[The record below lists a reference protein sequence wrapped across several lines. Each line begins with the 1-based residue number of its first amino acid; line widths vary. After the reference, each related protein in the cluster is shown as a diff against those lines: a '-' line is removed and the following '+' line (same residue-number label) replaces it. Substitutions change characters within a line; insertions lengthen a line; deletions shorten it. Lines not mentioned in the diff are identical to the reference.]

1 MKLFTNRLFYVQ
13 GEEQQKLDIVAN
25 SMFINFLRNSYTC
38 CFLVS
43 EEMDNVVEVEPEK
56 QVATTEISQ
65 FFRSTSIEA
74 STNLV

>member
-1 MKLFTNRLFYVQ
+1 MLDGGAFSRHLVPKKADEENSRQGLQAVQ
-13 GEEQQKLDIVAN
+13 GEEQQKLDIEAN

-56 QVATTEISQ
+56 QA
-65 FFRSTSIEA
+65 
-74 STNLV
+74 